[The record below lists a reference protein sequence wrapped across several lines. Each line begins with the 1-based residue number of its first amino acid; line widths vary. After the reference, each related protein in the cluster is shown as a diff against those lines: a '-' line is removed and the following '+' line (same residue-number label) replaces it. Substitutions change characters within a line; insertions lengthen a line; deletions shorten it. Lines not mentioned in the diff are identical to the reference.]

1 MSKVFTAGDTVQLEL
16 TVTRDGA
23 PVDLTGMSIRFAIAD
38 STGTI
43 ASTEDSGSDITVT
56 VTDAAAGKYVV
67 RMEPTLTST
76 LRGTYRYQS
85 EIEDGSGG
93 IATVA
98 SRYITFTRDL
108 IPLVA
113 S

>member
-16 TVTRDGA
+16 TVTKDGE
-23 PVDLTGMSIRFAIAD
+23 PVNLAGMSIRFAIAD

-56 VTDAAAGKYVV
+56 VTDAEAGEYVV
-67 RMEPTLTST
+67 RIESALTATL
-76 LRGTYRYQS
+76 LGTYRYQS

-93 IATVA
+93 IATVITDW
-98 SRYITFTRDL
+98 ITFTKDL
-108 IPLVA
+108 IPLA

>member
-1 MSKVFTAGDTVQLEL
+1 MSQVFTAGDTAQLKL
-16 TVTRDGA
+16 TVTRDGE
-23 PVDLTGMSIRFAIAD
+23 PVNLAGMSIRFAIAD

-43 ASTEDSGSDITVT
+43 ASTEDSGSDIAVT

-67 RMEPTLTST
+67 RIEPALTATL
-76 LRGTYRYQS
+76 LGTYRYQS

-93 IATVA
+93 ISTVITDW
-98 SRYITFTRDL
+98 ITFTKDL
-108 IPLVA
+108 IPLA

>member
-67 RMEPTLTST
+67 RMEPPLTST

>member
-1 MSKVFTAGDTVQLEL
+1 MSERYVAGDTVQLEL
-16 TVTRDGA
+16 TVTRDGE
-23 PVDLTGMSIRFAIAD
+23 PVNLAGMSIRFAIAD

-56 VTDAAAGKYVV
+56 VTDASAGEYVV

-85 EIEDGSGG
+85 EIEDSSDGV
-93 IATVA
+93 ATVV
-98 SRYITFTRDL
+98 SDYLTFTEDL
-108 IPLVA
+108 ISIA

>member
-108 IPLVA
+108 IPLA

>member
-1 MSKVFTAGDTVQLEL
+1 MSEVFVSGDTVQLEL

-56 VTDAAAGKYVV
+56 VTDAAAGEYVV

-85 EIEDGSGG
+85 EIEDSSDGV
-93 IATVA
+93 ATVA
-98 SRYITFTRDL
+98 SGFITFTADL
-108 IPLVA
+108 IR
-113 S
+113 

>member
-1 MSKVFTAGDTVQLEL
+1 MSEVYTAGDTVQLEL
-16 TVTRDGA
+16 TVTRDGE
-23 PVDLTGMSIRFAIAD
+23 PVNLAGMSIRFAIAD

-43 ASTEDSGSDITVT
+43 ASTEDSDSEITVT
-56 VTDAAAGKYVV
+56 VTDAEAGEYVV
-67 RMEPTLTST
+67 RIESALTAT

-85 EIEDGSGG
+85 EIEDSSDD

-98 SRYITFTRDL
+98 GGYITFTRDL
-108 IPLVA
+108 IPLA

>member
-16 TVTRDGA
+16 TVTRDGE
-23 PVDLTGMSIRFAIAD
+23 PVNLAGMSIRFAIAD

-43 ASTEDSGSDITVT
+43 ASTEDSGSNIAVT
-56 VTDAAAGKYVV
+56 VTDAAAGEYVV
-67 RMEPTLTST
+67 RIEPTLTAT
-76 LRGTYRYQS
+76 LLGTYRYQS

-98 SRYITFTRDL
+98 SSYITFTRDL
-108 IPLVA
+108 IPLA